1 MDRDED
7 DLDDRY
13 YGKSIGKGRFQ
24 GNFTLKALL
33 LLLSR

>member
-24 GNFTLKALL
+24 GMNLLKTFL
-33 LLLSR
+33 